1 MPHVIVKMKQGRTE
15 EQKSGLTNQLVKAVI
30 QSLGVGPETISVELV
45 DVNPDEWKSSVFETD
60 IAPKLG
66 ELAKEPG
73 TLQ

>member
-45 DVNPDEWKSSVFETD
+45 DVNPDEWNSSVFETD